1 MRNGLLLALLV
12 SLGSTVPIFAGE
24 PVADRGAEAT
34 RAPELAADAVDA
46 WRTYLVARSDEDAW
60 RRIPWSTT
68 LADGIVRANT
78 AAKPLLL
85 WVMNGHPLGC
95 T

>member
-1 MRNGLLLALLV
+1 MGQPLFVAAFGLALVVGLA
-12 SLGSTVPIFAGE
+12 VPAAAGE
-24 PVADRGAEAT
+24 PVEGEN
-34 RAPELAADAVDA
+34 RAPEFPRDEIDA
-46 WRTYLVARSDEDAW
+46 WRDYLAAADDEDAW

-68 LADGIVRANT
+68 LADGVERAS
-78 AAKPLLL
+78 AAEKPLLL